1 MNFDNYKEQ
10 AKELAQ
16 RAKVLESTMMT
27 YKALEYCTLNG
38 HEFYMHLNLTPDNHI
53 DGLCDKCGIRIIATD
68 ITFKF
73 DEANTEGFGELAGKT
88 IEEIPITPPPKT
100 SEPADKP
107 TLPLEQTNQS
117 DGTYRVDVSEILG
130 QKGEE

>member
-16 RAKVLESTMMT
+16 RAKVLESTMVT
-27 YKALEYCTLNG
+27 YKALEYCTLHG
-38 HEFYMHLNLTPDNHI
+38 HDFNMHLTPDNRI
-53 DGLCDKCGIRIIATD
+53 DGLCANCSIRITATD
-68 ITFKF
+68 ITLKF

>member
-38 HEFYMHLNLTPDNHI
+38 HDFNMHLTPDNHI
-53 DGLCDKCGIRIIATD
+53 DGLCANCAIRITATD
-68 ITFKF
+68 ITLKF

-100 SEPADKP
+100 SETADKP